1 MAKEIERKF
10 LINTDEWKE
19 VAKEQNV
26 LGNFLKQVYIV
37 NEPWGITRLR
47 LINNP
52 IDGEKAFIAIKTRS
66 GTISRDEYEYEIPVQ
81 DAKELF
87 KILKDHDFIEKT
99 RYPLEYKGHIW
110 EVDEFKG
117 NNTGLVVAEIEL
129 KSIEEEFEK
138 PSWVGEEVSK
148 VSRYFN
154 SQLAKSKSPLN
165 KVKEII
171 KNKK

>member
-19 VAKEQNV
+19 IAKEQKV
-26 LGNFLKQVYIV
+26 DGFFLKQVYIV
-37 NEPWGITRLR
+37 DEAWGITRLR
-47 LINNP
+47 LINNTV
-52 IDGEKAFIAIKTRS
+52 DGEKALIAIKTRS
-66 GTISRDEYEYEIPVQ
+66 STISRDEYEYEIPVK

-87 KILKDHDFIEKT
+87 EILKDHDFIEKT

-117 NNTGLVVAEIEL
+117 SNEGLVVAEIEL
-129 KSIEEEFEK
+129 KSIDEKFEI

-148 VSRYFN
+148 ISKYFN
-154 SQLAKSKSPLN
+154 SQLAKKKPN
-165 KVKEII
+165 K
-171 KNKK
+171 